1 MNDKLEKSII
11 LQKNP
16 WLTDVK
22 IVAESES
29 TQKDAKLDGQ
39 ENCLYLTERQNKTYG
54 RFGRQYFAAPSGGIY
69 MSLSPKPK
77 VELEKL
83 PEFTLLT
90 GAAIVSAIEKL
101 TDKKPQIKWVNDIY
115 LDDQKFYFH
124 KNLYHF

>member
-54 RFGRQYFAAPSGGIY
+54 RFGRQYFAAPSGGIRKT
-69 MSLSPKPK
+69 SRVHS
-77 VELEKL
+77 
-83 PEFTLLT
+83 
-90 GAAIVSAIEKL
+90 ADRSCHCVSNRKI
-101 TDKKPQIKWVNDIY
+101 N
-115 LDDQKFYFH
+115 
-124 KNLYHF
+124 